1 MIGIMTYQSA
11 FVHQY
16 EYPYGTLMTQISSTS
31 NITDVIDCG
40 EVIYQLLENGTLQAK
55 GTQPSLFGNKAQ
67 YDFVDINIYNVT
79 QLYCCYGNKL
89 WYVTT
94 AGQVFQEELT
104 DDNIT
109 IFTHYNTDG
118 MPASGVRFIAGDTT
132 KFALTDS
139 GIMYYGDELDGNFC
153 GQTNDFIWEYMN
165 LPTRLIPSEIKKLEL
180 SQNNQFLFIYMK
192 NGDVYAIG
200 NNTEGVLAPADT
212 SCQRLIQRDVQNVQI
227 GWSHSL
233 GKKAAYYLINSS
245 LYVYDS
251 ANVKLFQNVSDF
263 RLDGFESQPQT
274 TFLLT
279 NNSLTTIRESIDQ
292 YTNGTD
298 LYCSITKND
307 PKCDQQLKGPVDC
320 STINDTFCY
329 IQNCY
334 KREEIDETE
343 CLEDKCADGNV
354 TCWAILCMNAAKNN
368 AFYFLKECSFNYAN
382 NTYIDILMN
391 ASQYQ
396 FKNRIIISRINQ
408 KVEVNKSIFT
418 TWPVVGMTV
427 AGCAVVFTILGI
439 SIFMCV
445 KCSMLKK
452 QKPAEKTKK
461 KTKKQSIAD
470 QHAPGYTDEGA
481 QHKGKL

>member
-31 NITDVIDCG
+31 NITEVIDCG
-40 EVIYQLLENGTLQAK
+40 EVLYQLLENGTLQAK

-139 GIMYYGDELDGNFC
+139 GIMYYGYKMENIFC
-153 GQTNDFIWEYMN
+153 GIPNDYIWEYMN
-165 LPTRLIPSEIKKLEL
+165 LSTKLIPSDIKKLDY
-180 SQNNQFLFIYMK
+180 SDNFQVLFVYMK
-192 NGDVYAIG
+192 NGDVYAVG
-200 NNTEGVLAPADT
+200 NNTKGVIAPADT
-212 SCQRLIQRDVQNVQI
+212 SCQRLLQKGVQNVQI
-227 GWSHSL
+227 SWSPYL
-233 GKKAAYYLINSS
+233 YKQVAYFLINNTLF
-245 LYVYDS
+245 LYNQS
-251 ANVKLFQNVSDF
+251 KNVKLFSNISDF
-263 RLDGFESQPQT
+263 SVKGYDTVPQITRLLS
-274 TFLLT
+274 
-279 NNSLTTIRESIDQ
+279 NNSITTIQESID
-292 YTNGTD
+292 YFVNGTD
-298 LYCSITKND
+298 YYCSHTSD
-307 PKCDQQLKGPVDC
+307 PKCDQQLTDSVQCTTSIDP
-320 STINDTFCY
+320 FCY

-334 KREEIDETE
+334 KLDNSAGQSCSLT
-343 CLEDKCADGNV
+343 KCAEDNV
-354 TCWAILCMNAAKNN
+354 TCWAMFCMNANKNN
-368 AFYFLKECSFNYAN
+368 QYLQECSFNYAN
-382 NTYIDILMN
+382 QTYKDRLVN

-396 FKNRIIISRINQ
+396 FKNGFIISRMFEE
-408 KVEVNKSIFT
+408 VEVNKSIFT